1 MAGHSSLDE
10 EQTIRQCLSGDAEAF
25 SVLVERYKIMAY
37 TVAYRVLGDAD
48 AANDA
53 AQDSF
58 IAAFK
63 SLKHFRFG
71 SKFSTWLYSIVVNKC
86 RDRLRA
92 EKDTVPVD
100 DIRELRADPAGTP
113 EQRALEGETRSEV
126 QAALSALPA
135 EYREVL
141 VLKHIQGLAY
151 AEMADILGAS
161 IAALKVRAHRGRE
174 MLRAVMEKAGIVY
187 EER

>member
-1 MAGHSSLDE
+1 MDGHSSLE
-10 EQTIRQCLSGDAEAF
+10 EERIIRQCLDGDTDAF

-37 TVAYRVLGDAD
+37 TVAYRIVGDAD
-48 AANDA
+48 SANDA

-58 IAAFK
+58 IAAFT
-63 SLKHFRFG
+63 SLKNFRFG

-126 QAALSALPA
+126 QSALA
-135 EYREVL
+135 ELPTDYREIL

-151 AEMADILGAS
+151 AEMAEILGAS
-161 IAALKVRAHRGRE
+161 VAALKVRAHRGRE

>member
-10 EQTIRQCLSGDAEAF
+10 EQTIRQCLNGDAEAF

-37 TVAYRVLGDAD
+37 TVAYRIVGDAD
-48 AANDA
+48 SANDA

-58 IAAFK
+58 IAAFT

-126 QAALSALPA
+126 QSALA
-135 EYREVL
+135 ELPTDYREVL

-151 AEMADILGAS
+151 AEMAEILGAS
-161 IAALKVRAHRGRE
+161 VAALKVRAHRGRE

>member
-1 MAGHSSLDE
+1 MTGHSSLDE
-10 EQTIRQCLSGDAEAF
+10 ERVIRQCLGGDRDAF

-37 TVAYRVLGDAD
+37 TVAYRILGDGD

-53 AQDSF
+53 AQESF
-58 IAAFK
+58 IAAYS
-63 SLKHFRFG
+63 SLKRFRFG

-92 EKDTVPVD
+92 GKDVVPVD

-113 EQRALEGETRSEV
+113 EQRAMQGETRSVV
-126 QAALSALPA
+126 QEALAALPA

-151 AEMADILGAS
+151 EEMTGILGAS
-161 IAALKVRAHRGRE
+161 VAALKVRAHRGRE
-174 MLRAVMEKAGIVY
+174 MLRVAMEKAGFVH

>member
-1 MAGHSSLDE
+1 MTGHSSLDE
-10 EQTIRQCLSGDAEAF
+10 ERIIRQCLDGDRDAF
-25 SVLVERYKIMAY
+25 SVLVDRYKIMAY
-37 TVAYRVLGDAD
+37 TVAYRILGDGD

-58 IAAFK
+58 IAAFT

-92 EKDTVPVD
+92 EKDFVPVD
-100 DIRELRADPAGTP
+100 DIRELRADPADTP
-113 EQRALEGETRSEV
+113 EQLALQGETRSEV
-126 QAALSALPA
+126 QEALSALPA

-151 AEMADILGAS
+151 EEMTGMLGAS
-161 IAALKVRAHRGRE
+161 VAALKVRAHRGRE

>member
-1 MAGHSSLDE
+1 MFGQSSWDE
-10 EQTIRQCLSGDAEAF
+10 ERIIRQCLNGDADAF
-25 SVLVERYKIMAY
+25 CVLVERYKIMAY
-37 TVAYRVLGDAD
+37 TVAYRILGDAD
-48 AANDA
+48 SANDA

-58 IAAFK
+58 IAAFT

-71 SKFSTWLYSIVVNKC
+71 SKFSTWLYSIIVNKC

-92 EKDTVPVD
+92 EKDTVPVE
-100 DIRELRADPAGTP
+100 DIRELRADPAGNP
-113 EQRALEGETRSEV
+113 EQQALEGEARSEV

-151 AEMADILGAS
+151 AEMAEILGAS
-161 IAALKVRAHRGRE
+161 VAALKVRAHRGRE